1 MTKQENP
8 NFKASRFAP
17 NPQEVAYWIDLTA
30 DPNGGV
36 IKTYD
41 GSKWN
46 VISGNDTDID
56 IPVAT
61 ADSNGLM
68 NSQMVKKLNGIQTN
82 ANYYTLPAATL
93 NAIGGVKKA
102 AMVSAVSTSAQLA
115 DVITSLNAVLTSLKS
130 AGIMDLGAS

>member
-61 ADSNGLM
+61 AYSDGLM
-68 NSQMVKKLNGIQTN
+68 SSQMVKKLNGIQTN
-82 ANYYTLPAATL
+82 ANYYTLPAATTE
-93 NAIGGVKKA
+93 AIGGIKKA
-102 AMVSAVSTSAQLA
+102 GKVDNLATDAELSAVISKINTLLSNLRS
-115 DVITSLNAVLTSLKS
+115 IGVLTL
-130 AGIMDLGAS
+130 

>member
-30 DPNGGV
+30 DPNGGI

-41 GSKWN
+41 GTEWYPINQSEVN
-46 VISGNDTDID
+46 
-56 IPVAT
+56 IPVVSEDA
-61 ADSNGLM
+61 NGLM
-68 NSQMVKKLNGIQTN
+68 SSDMLVKLNGIEDN
-82 ANYYTLPAATL
+82 ANNYILPAATL

-102 AMVSAVSTSAQLA
+102 GKVDNLATDAELSAVISKINTLLSNLRS
-115 DVITSLNAVLTSLKS
+115 IGILTL
-130 AGIMDLGAS
+130 

>member
-68 NSQMVKKLNGIQTN
+68 SSQMVKKLNGIQTN

-102 AMVSAVSTSAQLA
+102 GKVDNLATDAELSAVISKINTLLSNLRS
-115 DVITSLNAVLTSLKS
+115 IGILTL
-130 AGIMDLGAS
+130 

>member
-41 GSKWN
+41 GTEWYPINQSEVN
-46 VISGNDTDID
+46 
-56 IPVAT
+56 IPVVSEDA
-61 ADSNGLM
+61 NGLM
-68 NSQMVKKLNGIQTN
+68 SSDMLVKLNGIEDN
-82 ANYYTLPAATL
+82 ANNYILPAATL

-102 AMVSAVSTSAQLA
+102 AMVGAVSTSAELA

-130 AGIMDLGAS
+130 AGIMDPGAN

>member
-41 GSKWN
+41 GTEWYPINQSE
-46 VISGNDTDID
+46 VD

-61 ADSNGLM
+61 ADANGLM
-68 NSQMVKKLNGIQTN
+68 SSQMVKKLNGIQTK
-82 ANYYTLPAATL
+82 ANYYTLPAATTE
-93 NAIGGVKKA
+93 AIGGIKKA
-102 AMVSAVSTSAQLA
+102 GKINNIATDAELSV
-115 DVITSLNAVLTSLKS
+115 VINTVNTLLSNLRTIGVLTL
-130 AGIMDLGAS
+130 

>member
-41 GSKWN
+41 GSKL
-46 VISGNDTDID
+46 IYLQLLQI
-56 IPVAT
+56 
-61 ADSNGLM
+61 
-68 NSQMVKKLNGIQTN
+68 QM
-82 ANYYTLPAATL
+82 
-93 NAIGGVKKA
+93 
-102 AMVSAVSTSAQLA
+102 
-115 DVITSLNAVLTSLKS
+115 D
-130 AGIMDLGAS
+130 

>member
-46 VISGNDTDID
+46 IISGNDTDIS
-56 IPVAT
+56 IPVANGNQ
-61 ADSNGLM
+61 NGLM
-68 NSQMVKKLNGIQTN
+68 SSQMVKKLDTIQTH
-82 ANYYTLPAATL
+82 ANHYVLPAATAE
-93 NAIGGVKKA
+93 AIGGIKKA
-102 AMVSAVSTSAQLA
+102 GKINNIATDAELSVVINTVNTLLSNLRTIG
-115 DVITSLNAVLTSLKS
+115 VITL
-130 AGIMDLGAS
+130 

>member
-41 GSKWN
+41 GTEWYPINQSEVN
-46 VISGNDTDID
+46 
-56 IPVAT
+56 IPVVSEDA
-61 ADSNGLM
+61 NGLM
-68 NSQMVKKLNGIQTN
+68 SSDMLVKLKRAISRYCVLILIGNIIERYTF
-82 ANYYTLPAATL
+82 YY
-93 NAIGGVKKA
+93 V
-102 AMVSAVSTSAQLA
+102 
-115 DVITSLNAVLTSLKS
+115 
-130 AGIMDLGAS
+130 

>member
-41 GSKWN
+41 GLKWN
-46 VISGNDTDID
+46 IISGNDADIN
-56 IPVAT
+56 IPVANG
-61 ADSNGLM
+61 DQDGLM
-68 NSQMVKKLNGIQTN
+68 SSQMVKKLDTIQTH
-82 ANYYTLPAATL
+82 ANYYVLPAATAE
-93 NAIGGVKKA
+93 AIGGIKKA
-102 AMVSAVSTSAQLA
+102 GKINNIATDAELSIVINTVNTLLSNLRTIG
-115 DVITSLNAVLTSLKS
+115 VITL
-130 AGIMDLGAS
+130 